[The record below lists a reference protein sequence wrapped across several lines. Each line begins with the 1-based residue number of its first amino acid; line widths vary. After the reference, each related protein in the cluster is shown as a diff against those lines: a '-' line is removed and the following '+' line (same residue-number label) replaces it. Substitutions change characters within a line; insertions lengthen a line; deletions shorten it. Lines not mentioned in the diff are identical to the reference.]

1 MFKQSSWIDNNNSMY
16 DLRRNVPADCS
27 PMGSNPIRMKIDNGP
42 LFIFEP
48 MPWLQSAS
56 LGFFIPTGSG
66 YEPSGLGGITHFIE
80 HLVFKGTETKSPKDI
95 AFAFEGVGGL
105 LNASTGR
112 EFMDIYGR
120 IGSRNLK
127 RGFNVIADMMLN
139 PKFNQSDIDK
149 ERGVILEEI
158 RMTNDLPDQFL
169 FEQFSEQV
177 WGRSQ
182 IAKPIAGTEK
192 TLSSI
197 KRKDVLKWFRERYN
211 PKHITISMAGD
222 VNPDSVLDWWREIAR
237 DKRKAKAFDGS
248 STEHELKPIKPGW
261 RSGIRVYRRDVEQVT
276 IIFGFPAP
284 SSRSSERYVFS
295 IVETLLGGGM
305 GARLFQEVREKS
317 GLTYDIESGYSPL
330 SGAGVFTI
338 DSATAPKMFLKL
350 IAGITGELKKLKTKP
365 AGKMEL
371 QRVKDFI
378 EGNTLLGME
387 SSSNRMMR
395 NGISQMYLG
404 EIIPT
409 GIVMDLL
416 IKVTAQDV
424 IEISNK
430 YFTLENFACGI
441 LAPDSMGKDEEIIED
456 IMKIASKDLG

>member
-1 MFKQSSWIDNNNSMY
+1 MFRQSSWPGTDGSSYN
-16 DLRRNVPADCS
+16 LRRNIPADRS
-27 PMGSNPIRMKIDNGP
+27 PMGGKPIRMKVDNGP

-66 YEPSGLGGITHFIE
+66 HEPSELGGITHFIE

-95 AFAFEGVGGL
+95 ALAFEGVGGL

-127 RGFNVIADMMLN
+127 RGFNVIADMILR
-139 PKFNQSDIDK
+139 PRFLQSDIDK

-182 IAKPIAGTEK
+182 IAKPIAGSAK
-192 TLSSI
+192 SLSSI
-197 KRKDVLKWFRERYN
+197 TRKDVLKWFRERYD
-211 PKHITISMAGD
+211 PKYITISMAGD
-222 VNPDSVLDWWREIAR
+222 VYPDSVLDWWREIAR
-237 DKRKAKAFDGS
+237 DNRKTKVLKNS
-248 STEHELKPIKPGW
+248 STDHELKPIKPGW
-261 RSGIRVYRRDVEQVT
+261 RSGVKVYHRDVEQAIV
-276 IIFGFPAP
+276 IIGFPAP
-284 SSRSSERYVFS
+284 SSRSPERYPFS

-330 SGAGVFTI
+330 SGVGVFTI
-338 DSATAPKMFLKL
+338 DTATAPKMFTKL
-350 IAGITGELKKLKTKP
+350 IARIIGELRKLRTKL
-365 AGKMEL
+365 AGKTEL

-404 EIIPT
+404 ETIPT
-409 GIVMDLL
+409 NTVMNLL
-416 IKVTAQDV
+416 TRVTSEDV
-424 IEISNK
+424 IEISNR
-430 YFTLENFACGI
+430 YFTFENFACGI
-441 LAPDSMGKDEEIIED
+441 LAPEGLGKDEEIID
-456 IMKIASKDLG
+456 GIMKTVARELS